1 MNNHSMTPADPKH
14 HLMDIARITSTA
26 FAGGQYVDEI
36 ANEYIG
42 NCHYDWNVSRL
53 IWDDKQLVHHW
64 GVWGYLMR
72 LESVQLAVAGVGA
85 VTTLES
91 HRKQGLMQEA
101 ALASFDAMY
110 QKGYDLSILRGR
122 HYVKYGYA
130 RAWNYIT
137 YRLKPE
143 EIPTP
148 LLQTPYQK
156 LDAQYIPQMDAL
168 YNESHQAFSGTA
180 IRPTYRIKSAEEISA
195 YGWLDKKGKLVGYLR
210 ARPPEDEKD
219 DLQCLEAVGD
229 LQQVLAV
236 MNDLFKQGAYKSMS
250 FFTLPP
256 QHPLLQFIRLGNC
269 IVENRYFAITGWRVK
284 LINLRSTLEKIRPL
298 LESRLK
304 QSHLA
309 NWNGQLVLD
318 AGDQKAGLDI
328 RDGNI
333 KITDTTSTEHR
344 ILAGPGIG
352 RLLIGSDEPDEVI
365 RQENMTCSGDALR
378 LADVL
383 FPNLHPMLSQWD
395 EV

>member
-180 IRPTYRIKSAEEISA
+180 IRPTYRIKSAEEMSA

-229 LQQVLAV
+229 SQQLLAV

-304 QSHLA
+304 QSHLS

-318 AGDQKAGLDI
+318 AGEQKVGLDI
-328 RDGNI
+328 RDGFI
-333 KITDTTSTEHR
+333 KITDAASTEHR
-344 ILAGPGIG
+344 ILAGPGLG

-365 RQENMTCSGDALR
+365 HQENMTCSGDAPN
-378 LADVL
+378 LARVL
-383 FPNLHPMLSQWD
+383 FPNLYPMLSQWD